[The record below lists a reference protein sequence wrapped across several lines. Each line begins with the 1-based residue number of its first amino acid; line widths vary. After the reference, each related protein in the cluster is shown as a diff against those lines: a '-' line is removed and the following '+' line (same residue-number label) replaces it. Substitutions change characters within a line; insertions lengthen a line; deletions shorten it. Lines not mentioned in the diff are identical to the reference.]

1 MDQVLS
7 QRMQNRPLMGTAM
20 LSSASS
26 KSSSEMS
33 SMLSNFDSL
42 ERPPQPPPKQRNLD
56 SNRIDT
62 RTLGMENLL
71 ISRFDNLQE
80 FSE

>member
-56 SNRIDT
+56 SKNVIDT
-62 RTLGMENLL
+62 RTLGKFFKRL
-71 ISRFDNLQE
+71 IKLDATE
-80 FSE
+80 V